1 MAYSIFVIDDDPWSS
16 KKIRHILSMNPDHDV
31 TLFDDPF
38 QLLSALKNQPN
49 LICVDFL
56 MPKMNGKQLIHEIL
70 KQNPHQDILV
80 ISGQENITN
89 VVDLFKIGVRD
100 YIIKTEHLKNSLWK
114 SVENIK
120 EKRQL
125 KNEIKSL
132 KSQVKKQVKEDNT
145 IIGES
150 IDIKILKQNI
160 KKAATTNINIH
171 VTGETG
177 TGKELVAQSIYKN
190 ATQITG
196 EFVSINVSAIPSNL
210 IESELFGYEKGA
222 FTGAEKSKAGLFEKA
237 HKGLLFL
244 DEIAELEI
252 ELQAKLLRALEE
264 RKIRRLGGRKLIS
277 VDFKLI
283 TATHKDLRTEIENG
297 NFREDLFYR
306 IYGFPIQLPP
316 LRKRQ
321 KDIKLLSLHFKEIF
335 AKQNHKKVPSIST
348 NALKKLESYPF
359 PGNIREL
366 KSIIE
371 LACVLCENHTIQKN
385 DIRLPNK
392 TRTFISEE
400 KTLQEHT
407 DEIVQYYLEKY
418 HFNVKQVAE
427 LLNIGVST
435 IYHLAKQKRII
446 LK

>member
-150 IDIKILKQNI
+150 LDIKILKQNI

-316 LRKRQ
+316 LRERQ
-321 KDIKLLSLHFKEIF
+321 KDIKLLSHHFIELF
-335 AKQNHKKVPSIST
+335 AEQNHKKIPAISA
-348 NALKKLESYPF
+348 NAIKKLELYPF

-371 LACVLCENHTIQKN
+371 LACVLCENHIIEEN
-385 DIRLPNK
+385 DIRLPIK
-392 TRTFISEE
+392 TKTNINEK

-407 DEIVQYYLEKY
+407 DEIVQLYLEKY
-418 HFNVKQVAE
+418 QFNVKQVAK
-427 LLNIGVST
+427 LLDIGVST
-435 IYHLAKQKRII
+435 IYHLAKQQRVKLR
-446 LK
+446 

>member
-321 KDIKLLSLHFKEIF
+321 KDIKLLSLHFTEIF

-371 LACVLCENHTIQKN
+371 LACVLCENHTIQKD

-392 TRTFISEE
+392 TRTYISEE

-435 IYHLAKQKRII
+435 IYHLAKQKRVK